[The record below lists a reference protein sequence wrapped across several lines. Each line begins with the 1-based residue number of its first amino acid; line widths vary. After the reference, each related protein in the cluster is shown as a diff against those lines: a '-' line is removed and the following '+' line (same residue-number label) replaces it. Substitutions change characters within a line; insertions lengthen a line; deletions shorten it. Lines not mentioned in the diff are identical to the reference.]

1 MITALL
7 VFVCLTGGISL
18 GIVGTMIF
26 VQKINGKEDLISP
39 SKVFKVQ
46 SNTNKQ
52 RVDVKKA
59 AYCSTPQYRAEKAYY
74 EEMKKRREENRHGT
88 GL

>member
-26 VQKINGKEDLISP
+26 AQKINGKEDLVSP

-52 RVDVKKA
+52 RVDVKKV